1 MFSLVLLVIVP
12 FLPPGYIGVH
22 AAHKTQHS
30 FLIMSDMQIDSP
42 SIDESLYSRQ
52 LYVLGKEAML
62 KMQNANVLVIGLK
75 GLGVEIAKNVALAGV
90 KLLAL
95 YDPLPVLR
103 RDLSTQFFLSEADIG
118 AETAAATAPK
128 LAELNLYVPVLV
140 VPDVLEATLARFK
153 CIVATNVLLEQQ
165 VAIDTFA
172 RAHDIGFIAADIRGL
187 FGQLFVDLGDKFSV
201 IDQTGEEPLAGI
213 VSDVEADGTVT
224 MLDDNRHGLQD
235 GDYVKFSEVDGMPRL
250 NDGSPHRVEV
260 LGPYAFR
267 IKIDD
272 SYGTY
277 EKGGLYQQVKMPAKL
292 AFQPLLAQLA
302 APEFVYSD
310 YAKFDRPP
318 QLHIGFQ
325 ALQAFQT
332 RHQGALPRPF
342 HTEDANEVLQYAKEV
357 ATQFPDVLAGADI
370 DEDLLRELAHQASG
384 DIPGM
389 VAFFGGLVAQEVLKC
404 CLSKFGPVKQYL
416 YFDSLESLPLAEE
429 FPRNAETT
437 APVGSRYDAQ
447 IAVFGADYQKKIS
460 NLKVFLVGSGAIG
473 CEMLKNWAMMGL
485 GSGPDGSIVVTDNDS
500 IERSNLN
507 RQFLFR
513 PKDVGGN
520 KSEIA
525 ARAVEVMNPDLKGK
539 IVSKLDKVGPDTEDV
554 FGDEFW
560 SQLDF
565 VTNAL
570 DNVEARTY
578 VDRRCMFYRKP
589 LLESGTLGTKGN
601 TQVVIPNLTESYS
614 SSQDPPEKSIPL
626 CTLRSF
632 PNKIDHTIA
641 WAKSLFQGY
650 FADSPET
657 VNLYLSQPNYV
668 EQTLK
673 QNPDIKGTLANI
685 ASLLNNR
692 PYSFEECIKWARGE
706 FEVKFNHEI
715 KQLLYNFPEDAE
727 TSNGAPFWS
736 GPKRAPK
743 VLEFDI
749 NNPDHLNFVIGGA
762 NLLAYIYGLKAP
774 NATLDDYKKVLDN
787 YEPAAFVPKSGVKIA
802 ANENEAEEE
811 AKQLSGAFDEEE
823 IQKIAATLPEPS
835 TLAGYR
841 LTPIEFEKDDDTN
854 HHIEFIAAASN
865 CRALNYGI
873 ETADASKTKFI
884 AGKIIPAIA
893 TTTALVTGLV
903 CLELYKVAAGHD
915 DIEKYK
921 NGFVNLA
928 LPFFGFSEPV
938 KSPRGTYNG
947 KEFDQIW
954 DRFEITD
961 VTLNELISHFQENE
975 GLEISM
981 LSYGVTLLYAS
992 FFPPKKVKERLTMK
1006 ITQLIETVSKKEL
1019 EPHVKNLILEICC
1032 DDKEGEDVEVPYI
1045 NVKL

>member
-1 MFSLVLLVIVP
+1 MAD
-12 FLPPGYIGVH
+12 G
-22 AAHKTQHS
+22 
-30 FLIMSDMQIDSP
+30 MQIDSP
-42 SIDESLYSRQ
+42 VIDEGLYSRQ

-75 GLGVEIAKNVALAGV
+75 GLGIEVAKNVALAGV
-90 KLLAL
+90 KSLAL
-95 YDPLPVLR
+95 YDPLPVKVQ
-103 RDLSTQFFLSEADIG
+103 DLSTQFFLTSDDIG
-118 AETAAATAPK
+118 KPTAEACAEK
-128 LAELNLYVPVLV
+128 LLELNLYVPISVAHDISE
-140 VPDVLEATLARFK
+140 PTLHQYK
-153 CIVATNVLLEQQ
+153 CVVATNLSLEEQ
-165 VAIDTFA
+165 VSINEFTH
-172 RAHDIGFIAADIRGL
+172 AHDIGFIAADVRGL
-187 FGQLFVDLGDKFSV
+187 FASLFVDLGAEFPV
-201 IDQTGEEPLAGI
+201 IDQTGEEPLTGI
-213 VSDVEADGTVT
+213 VSDIEKNGTVT

-235 GDYVKFSEVDGMPRL
+235 GDYVKFSEIEGMPKL
-250 NDGSPHRVEV
+250 NQGSPHKIEV
-260 LGPYAFR
+260 LGPYAF
-267 IKIDD
+267 KIQLDE

-277 EKGGLYQQVKMPAKL
+277 IKGGLYQQVKMPVKL
-292 AFQPLLAQLA
+292 AFQSLKQQLA
-302 APEFVYSD
+302 EPEYLFSD
-310 YAKFDRPP
+310 FAKFDRPP
-318 QLHIGFQ
+318 QLHLGFQ
-325 ALQAFQT
+325 ALHAFKT
-332 RHQGALPRPF
+332 RHGRFPQPY
-342 HTEDANEVLQYAKEV
+342 HEEDANEVVRYAQELQHQNPAILGEGTELDTK
-357 ATQFPDVLAGADI
+357 
-370 DEDLLRELAHQASG
+370 LLRELAFQSTG
-384 DIPGM
+384 DLPGM
-389 VAFFGGLVAQEVLKC
+389 VAFLGGLVAQEVLKC
-404 CLSKFGPVKQYL
+404 CSSKFNPVKQFM
-416 YFDSLESLPLAEE
+416 YFDSLESLPSQEK
-429 FPRNAETT
+429 FPRTVENTK
-437 APVGSRYDAQ
+437 PVGSRYDAQ
-447 IAVFGADYQKKIS
+447 IAVFGADYQAAIA

-473 CEMLKNWAMMGL
+473 CEMLKNWALMGL
-485 GSGPDGSIVVTDNDS
+485 GSGPNGGIIVTDNDS
-500 IERSNLN
+500 IEKSNLN

-525 ARAVEVMNPDLKGK
+525 AKAVQAMNPDLNGK
-539 IVSKLDKVGPDTEDV
+539 IFPKLDKVGPETEDI

-560 SQLDF
+560 TPLDF

-570 DNVEARTY
+570 DNVDARTY
-578 VDRRCMFYRKP
+578 VDRRCVFFKKP

-685 ASLLNNR
+685 AQLLNNR
-692 PYSFEECIKWARGE
+692 PYSFADCIKWARLE
-706 FEVKFNHEI
+706 FETKFNHDI
-715 KQLLYNFPEDAE
+715 NQLLYNFPADAK

-743 VLEFDI
+743 PLEFDV
-749 NNPDHLNFVIGGA
+749 NNPDHFNFVVGGA
-762 NLLAYIYGLKAP
+762 NLLAFIYGLKDQ
-774 NATLDDYKKVLDN
+774 NVSTDEYKKVLDA
-787 YEPAAFVPKSGVKIA
+787 YVPEPFVPKTGVKIA
-802 ANENEAEEE
+802 ASDAEAEEE
-811 AKQLSGAFDEEE
+811 AKKLSGGFDESE
-823 IQKIAATLPEPS
+823 IQKIVASMPEPS

-841 LTPIEFEKDDDTN
+841 LSPIEFEKDDDTN
-854 HHIEFIAAASN
+854 HHIEFITAASN
-865 CRALNYGI
+865 CRALNYSI

-903 CLELYKVAAGHD
+903 CLELYKVVAKHD
-915 DIEKYK
+915 DVELFK

-938 KSPRGTYNG
+938 KSAKGKYND

-954 DRFEITD
+954 DRFEVHGDIQ
-961 VTLNELISHFQENE
+961 LKELLDNFQEKE

-981 LSYGVTLLYAS
+981 LSHGVTLLYAS
-992 FFPPKKVKERLTMK
+992 FFPPKKVKERLSMK
-1006 ITQLIETVSKKEL
+1006 ITELIETVSKK
-1019 EPHVKNLILEICC
+1019 PVPAHMKNLILEICC

-1045 NVKL
+1045 NVKI

>member
-1 MFSLVLLVIVP
+1 
-12 FLPPGYIGVH
+12 
-22 AAHKTQHS
+22 
-30 FLIMSDMQIDSP
+30 MSDSMQIDSP
-42 SIDESLYSRQ
+42 TIDESLYSRQ

-62 KMQNANVLVIGLK
+62 KMQNANVLIIGLK

-90 KLLAL
+90 KSLSL
-95 YDPLPVLR
+95 YDPLPIKLA
-103 RDLSTQFFLSEADIG
+103 DLLTQFFLSESDIG
-118 AETAAATAPK
+118 KGTAAATVEK
-128 LAELNLYVPVLV
+128 LLELNAYVPI
-140 VPDVLEATLARFK
+140 LEVHDISELTLAHYK
-153 CIVATNVLLEQQ
+153 CVVCTNLPLEEQ
-165 VAIDTFA
+165 VKINEFTHS
-172 RAHDIGFIAADIRGL
+172 RNIGFIGANIRGL
-187 FGQLFVDLGDKFSV
+187 FGQLFVDFGESFTV

-213 VSDVEADGTVT
+213 VSDIEKNGSVT

-235 GDYVKFSEVDGMPRL
+235 GDYVKFSEVQGMPKL
-250 NDGSPHRVEV
+250 NDGNPHKIEV
-260 LGPYAFR
+260 LGPYAFK
-267 IKIDD
+267 IKIDE

-277 EKGGLYQQVKMPAKL
+277 IKGGLYQQVKMPATIHFKS
-292 AFQPLLAQLA
+292 LLEQLA
-302 APEFVYSD
+302 EPEYAFSD
-310 YAKFDRPP
+310 FAKFDRPP
-318 QLHIGFQ
+318 QLHLGFQ

-332 RHQGALPRPF
+332 RHQGSLPRPYNE
-342 HTEDANEVLQYAKEV
+342 EDANEMFRYAEELS
-357 ATQFPDVLAGADI
+357 AQNPSILGDADL
-370 DEDLLRELAHQASG
+370 DSKLLRELAYQATG

-389 VAFFGGLVAQEVLKC
+389 VAFFGGMIAQEVLKC
-404 CLSKFGPVKQYL
+404 CSSKFSPVKQCM
-416 YFDSLESLPLAEE
+416 YFDSLESLPNVDEY
-429 FPRNAETT
+429 PRNAETT
-437 APVGSRYDAQ
+437 NPTGSRYDPQ
-447 IAVFGADYQKKIS
+447 IAVFGAKYQAAIA

-485 GSGPDGSIVVTDNDS
+485 GSGPDGKIIVTDNDS
-500 IERSNLN
+500 IEKSNLN

-525 ARAVEVMNPDLKGK
+525 AKAVQAMNPDLLGK
-539 IVSKLDKVGPDTEDV
+539 IEPRLEKVGNDTEDI
-554 FGDEFW
+554 FDDSFW
-560 SQLDF
+560 DQLDF

-578 VDRRCMFYRKP
+578 VDRRCIFYKKA

-601 TQVVIPNLTESYS
+601 TQVVVPNVTESYS

-685 ASLLNNR
+685 SSLLNNR
-692 PYSFEECIKWARGE
+692 PYSFEDCIKWARNE
-706 FEVKFNHEI
+706 FEVKYNHDI
-715 KQLLYNFPEDAE
+715 KQLLYNFPEDAV
-727 TSNGAPFWS
+727 TSSGAPFWS

-743 VLEFDI
+743 PLEFDI
-749 NNPDHLNFVIGGA
+749 TNPDHLNFITGGA
-762 NLLAYIYGLKAP
+762 NLLAYIYGLKEV
-774 NATLDDYKKVLDN
+774 NASFDDYKKVL
-787 YEPAAFVPKSGVKIA
+787 ETTEISPFVPKSGVKIA
-802 ANENEAEEE
+802 ATEGEAEED
-811 AKQLSGAFDEEE
+811 AKNLSGNLDESEVR
-823 IQKIAATLPEPS
+823 KIAASLPEPS

-841 LTPIEFEKDDDTN
+841 LTPIEFEKDDDSN
-854 HHIEFIAAASN
+854 HHIEFITAASN
-865 CRALNYGI
+865 CRALNYSI
-873 ETADASKTKFI
+873 ETADFSKTKFI

-903 CLELYKVAAGHD
+903 CLELYKVVSKHD
-915 DIEKYK
+915 DIELYK
-921 NGFVNLA
+921 NGFINLA

-938 KSPRGTYNG
+938 ASAKGKYNG

-954 DRFEITD
+954 DRFVIHGDIT
-961 VTLNELISHFQENE
+961 LQELLDHFQKNE

-992 FFPPKKVKERLTMK
+992 FFPPKKVGDRLKMNLTA
-1006 ITQLIETVSKKEL
+1006 LIESISKKEVP
-1019 EPHVKNLILEICC
+1019 PHVKNLILEICC
-1032 DDKEGEDVEVPYI
+1032 DDAEGEDVEVPYI
-1045 NVKL
+1045 NIKL